1 MSAICIY
8 FKVHQPYQLKS
19 YDSLDIGVNH
29 LYEDAASDRAIIH
42 DLADRCYLP
51 TNELLLS
58 LIRIM
63 DDKFKVSFSF
73 SGVILELLGR
83 YRPDV
88 IDSFRKLIATGCVD
102 VLGETYYHSLSY
114 LHSKEEF
121 NRQVRLHSELIQ
133 KLFGVIPQV
142 FRNTELIYD
151 NALAQQAFR
160 LGFTGVLCEGA
171 GSILRGRSPNEL
183 YQSPG
188 KERMPLLLRNSH
200 LSDDIAFRFD
210 DPYWSEYPLTAEKFA
225 EWIHSHPSGTRVIN
239 LFLGY
244 ETFGIYKGKDTG
256 IFDFLRALPEK
267 VLARADHFFRLPTEV
282 IRDIEITGEYD
293 VPEMISWENQSA
305 ADSAWSRNVMQNN
318 TLKKIYSLERMAMA
332 APLQEMQAIWGRL
345 QAADYFFYMLDP
357 ATKDAFKYISP
368 FPSPEAVFRWYT
380 NMVFDL
386 EIRLIEQTVAA
397 GKKRLTRKGWSIL
410 NNN

>member
-1 MSAICIY
+1 MPAICIY
-8 FKVHQPYQLKS
+8 FKVHQPFQLKS
-19 YDSLDIGVNH
+19 YDSSDIGVH
-29 LYEDAASDRAIIH
+29 HQYEDAASDREIIN

-51 TNELLLS
+51 ANKLLLS
-58 LIRIM
+58 LILSM
-63 DDKFKVSFSF
+63 GDKFKVSFSF
-73 SGVILELLGR
+73 SGVVLELFELH
-83 YRPDV
+83 RPDV

-102 VLGETYYHSLSY
+102 ILGETYYHSLSY
-114 LHSKEEF
+114 LHSKKEF
-121 NRQVRLHSELIQ
+121 NRQVWLHSELIQ
-133 KLFGVIPQV
+133 KLFGVVPQV

-171 GSILRGRSPNEL
+171 ESILKGRSPNQV
-183 YQSPG
+183 YRSPG
-188 KERMPLLLRNSH
+188 KERMPLLLRNSS
-200 LSDDIAFRFD
+200 LSDDIAFRFAN
-210 DPYWSEYPLTAEKFA
+210 PYWSEYPLTAEKFA

-244 ETFGIYKGKDTG
+244 ETFGIYKGRDTG

-267 VLARADHFFRLPTEV
+267 VLARPDHFFRLPAEV
-282 IRDIEITGEYD
+282 IRDMEIADEYD
-293 VPEMISWENQSA
+293 VPEMISWENPSA
-305 ADSAWSRNVMQNN
+305 AGSAWSRNVMQNN

-332 APLQEMQAIWGRL
+332 EPLQEMQAIWGKL

-368 FPSPEAVFRWYT
+368 FPSPEAVFRSYT
-380 NMVFDL
+380 NIVFDL

-397 GKKRLTRKGWSIL
+397 GKKRFSKKGWSIL

>member
-8 FKVHQPYQLKS
+8 FKVHQPFQLRS
-19 YDSLDIGVNH
+19 YASSDIGMNH
-29 LYEDAASDRAIIH
+29 IYEDPCSDRAIIN
-42 DLADRCYLP
+42 DLADRCYLRA
-51 TNELLLS
+51 NELLLS
-58 LIRIM
+58 LIHAM
-63 DDKFKVSFSF
+63 DGQFKVSFSI
-73 SGVILELLGR
+73 SGVVLELLER

-88 IDSFRKLIATGCVD
+88 IDSFRKLTATGCVD
-102 VLGETYYHSLSY
+102 ILGETYYHSLSY

-121 NRQVRLHSELIQ
+121 NRQVQLHGGLIR
-133 KLFGVIPQV
+133 KLFGIDPQV
-142 FRNTELIYD
+142 FRNTELIHD

-160 LGFTGVLCEGA
+160 LGFAGVLCEGA
-171 GSILRGRSPNEL
+171 EFILKGRSPNQV

-188 KERMPLLLRNSH
+188 KEQMPLLLRNSN

-225 EWIHSHPSGTRVIN
+225 EWIHSHPSGTQVIN

-244 ETFGIYKGKDTG
+244 ETFGIYKEHDTG

-267 VLARADHFFRLPTEV
+267 VLAHPSHVFRLPMEV
-282 IRDIEITGEYD
+282 IRDLKTADEYD

-305 ADSAWSRNVMQNN
+305 AGSAWSQNVMQNN
-318 TLKKIYSLERMAMA
+318 TLKKIYSLEKMAMA
-332 APLQEMQAIWGRL
+332 GQSQETQAIWGRL

-368 FPSPEAVFRWYT
+368 FPSPESVFRSYT
-380 NMVFDL
+380 NIVFDL

-397 GKKRLTRKGWSIL
+397 GKKRLSKKGWSIL